1 MCICCVCHVI
11 AESMSEICR
20 IHTRVNP
27 ASDSICDSE
36 SDVRTFSYAADEKG
50 ILTAIRPSAF
60 VFSTCAD
67 MVVGVEVE
75 DVCIRIVT
83 AIFGCEG
90 CSNAISELGIRR

>member
-1 MCICCVCHVI
+1 
-11 AESMSEICR
+11 MSEIRR
-20 IHTRVNP
+20 IHAGINP
-27 ASDSICDSE
+27 ASYPICNSE

-75 DVCIRIVT
+75 DVCIGIVT
-83 AIFGCEG
+83 AVFGCEG
-90 CSNAISELGIRR
+90 CSNAICELGIRR